1 MASTYTLNNG
11 IELIATGEQSGTWGD
26 TTNENLALI
35 DTALDGQVTVT
46 LTGAGTSGSPNDLS
60 IVDGADTNS
69 EGRNRLVIFDDSSD
83 LGATAYVRLNPSDA
97 EKIIYIRND
106 LSGSQD
112 IIVFQGVYNASND
125 YVVPNGTTAVIFFNG
140 GGSGAVAANVFNN
153 AHFDALNVVGAA
165 SFEGAVTLADDM
177 TLTGASYNV
186 TWDASANTLTANDSA
201 SINLGT
207 SGDFVMTHT
216 GSRTQLKE
224 PTATSAGVTIASD
237 GTVTITDGDTT
248 TKRIESTKDGSVEL
262 YYDGT
267 KAVETTTDG
276 ATVTGKLTTT
286 TGLDVGGSTSSL
298 RLNGTSPH
306 GTNNLIVGGD
316 GLVNPSGA
324 GNTVMSPN
332 GSAEIMGAADNNT
345 IVGYLAGGSITT
357 GSYNVAVG
365 YDSLDSN
372 NSGNN
377 NTAVGRQALSG
388 IGNFDYCVGVGYQ
401 ALSGNSSGEYNVGV
415 GVQAGTWVYSGDHNI
430 AIGNAAMFGRPTSPI
445 SGASNIAIGYFAGG
459 SIQGTSEHN
468 IAIGDF
474 TLDSYSS
481 DADYNIAIGHNAGA
495 AITTGQNNIIIG
507 SYSGNSTSPSLD
519 IRTSSNYVVLSRH
532 GGSGAPVLWIDDGD
546 DCYIPGVYSNTSASA
561 ANVYVDS
568 NGELY
573 RSTSSLRYKENV
585 QNASHGL
592 ADLMA
597 LRSVT
602 YTSKDGDDTVFGGLI
617 AEEVHDAGLTEFVE
631 YDAEGRPDALHY
643 GQMVSLCIKSIQE
656 LKTQL
661 DAAKKRISEL
671 EE

>member
-11 IELIATGEQSGTWGD
+11 IELIPTGDQSGTWGD
-26 TTNENLALI
+26 TTNENLQLI
-35 DTALDGQVTVT
+35 DTALDGQITVT
-46 LTGAGTSGSPNDLS
+46 LTSAGTSSSPNDLP
-60 IVDGADTNS
+60 IVDGTDTNS
-69 EGRNRLVIFDDSSD
+69 EGRNRLVIFNDGSD
-83 LGATAYVRLNPSDA
+83 LGATAYVRLTPSDA
-97 EKIIYIRND
+97 EKIIYIRNN

-165 SFEGAVTLADDM
+165 SFEGAVTLTGDM

-186 TWDASANTLTANDSA
+186 AWDASANTLTANDSA

-216 GSRTQLKE
+216 GARTQLKE

-237 GTVTITDGDTT
+237 GTITVTNGDTT

-262 YYDGT
+262 YYNGT

-286 TGLDVGGSTSSL
+286 SIEVDGASSTMVFD
-298 RLNGTSPH
+298 GTFPH
-306 GTNNLIVGGD
+306 GTSNIGI
-316 GLVNPSGA
+316 GLGTFSG
-324 GNTVMSPN
+324 S
-332 GSAEIMGAADNNT
+332 S
-345 IVGYLAGGSITT
+345 TT
-357 GSYNVAVG
+357 GDENVAIGVAAANVLTSGEKNTYIGYHAGWLASTGDLNTAIGNDALDGNQSGGQNVAVG
-365 YDSLDSN
+365 YSALGGVGN
-372 NSGNN
+372 FSG
-377 NTAVGRQALSG
+377 NTAVGYLSLPSNTTG
-388 IGNFDYCVGVGYQ
+388 T
-401 ALSGNSSGEYNVGV
+401 SNVGV
-415 GVQAGTWVYSGDHNI
+415 GHGVLQFNTTGSRNTAVGHSAHYGTGAAPITGNDNSSFGEFALSLAGGTSSNNTAIGASALTNLEDDKDGNTAVGYYSG
-430 AIGNAAMFGRPTSPI
+430 A
-445 SGASNIAIGYFAGG
+445 
-459 SIQGTSEHN
+459 
-468 IAIGDF
+468 
-474 TLDSYSS
+474 L
-481 DADYNIAIGHNAGA
+481 
-495 AITTGQNNIIIG
+495 ITTGESNTILG
-507 SYSGNSTSPSLD
+507 CYSGNHTRLD
-519 IRTSSNYVVLSRH
+519 IRTSSSHVVLST
-532 GGSGAPVLWIDDGD
+532 GGGLPVFWVDNNEDV
-546 DCYIPGVYSNTSASA
+546 YIPGVYSNTSASA

-585 QNASHGL
+585 QDASHGL
-592 ADLMA
+592 GDLMA

-602 YTSKDGDDTVFGGLI
+602 YTSKEGDDTVFGGLI

-671 EE
+671 EG

>member
-11 IELIATGEQSGTWGD
+11 IELIATGDQSGTWGD
-26 TTNENLALI
+26 TTNENLELI

-83 LGATAYVRLNPSDA
+83 LGATAYVRLTPSDA

-165 SFEGAVTLADDM
+165 SFGGAVTLADDL

-186 TWDASANTLTANDSA
+186 AWDASANTLTANDSA

-276 ATVTGKLTTT
+276 ATVTGKLTMKSIEVD
-286 TGLDVGGSTSSL
+286 GVGSTMYFD
-298 RLNGTSPH
+298 GTFPH
-306 GTNNLIVGGD
+306 GTGNIGI
-316 GLVNPSGA
+316 GLGSF
-324 GNTVMSPN
+324 N
-332 GSAEIMGAADNNT
+332 GS
-345 IVGYLAGGSITT
+345 STT
-357 GSYNVAVG
+357 GGENVAIGVAAANILTSGEKNTYLGYHSGWLASTGDLNTAIGNDALDGNQSGSQNVAVG
-365 YDSLDSN
+365 YSALGGVGN
-372 NSGNN
+372 FSG
-377 NTAVGRQALSG
+377 NTAVGYLSLPSNTTG
-388 IGNFDYCVGVGYQ
+388 TN
-401 ALSGNSSGEYNVGV
+401 NVGV
-415 GVQAGTWVYSGDHNI
+415 GHGVLQWNTTGSRNTAVGSSAHYGTGVSAITGNDNSAFGESALFLAGGTSSGNT
-430 AIGNAAMFGRPTSPI
+430 AIGASSLTSLEDDKDKNTAVGYN
-445 SGASNIAIGYFAGG
+445 SGY
-459 SIQGTSEHN
+459 
-468 IAIGDF
+468 
-474 TLDSYSS
+474 L
-481 DADYNIAIGHNAGA
+481 
-495 AITTGQNNIIIG
+495 ITTGENNTILG
-507 SYSGNSTSPSLD
+507 TYTGNHTRLN
-519 IRTSSNYVVLSRH
+519 ITTSSSHVVLST
-532 GGSGAPVLWIDDGD
+532 GAGLPVFWVDNDED
-546 DCYIPGVYSNTSASA
+546 AYIPGVYSNTSASA

-585 QNASHGL
+585 QDASHGL

-661 DAAKKRISEL
+661 DAAKKQISEL
-671 EE
+671 EG